1 MVGGVAA
8 CCLQVTLLVLGRVA
22 ITCIYSTEL
31 MLSNSM
37 VLCGTMENE
46 EFTVLLCKMR
56 TTLCQCAQSP
66 SRSPKAMH

>member
-46 EFTVLLCKMR
+46 EFNCHKT
-56 TTLCQCAQSP
+56 QCYCV
-66 SRSPKAMH
+66 R

>member
-22 ITCIYSTEL
+22 ITCIYSTEM

-46 EFTVLLCKMR
+46 EFNCHKHSVTV
-56 TTLCQCAQSP
+56 
-66 SRSPKAMH
+66 